1 MRALGFDLGA
11 VAGKAILIDESFR
24 VISTFKRKRG
34 ADFKDEFI
42 KFIKEIGGN
51 SNELMVCLT
60 GFNLPERDSIPLT
73 FINNIFALSE
83 GVSFLHNDTRNILE
97 IGGHSSKLV
106 VIGPNGELLDF
117 QISHTCAA
125 GTGAFLEQQ
134 AKRLGIGVEE
144 LSEIAS
150 KAKKGARI
158 AGRCAVFAKSDM
170 IHHQQKGT
178 PPEEIAYGLCLS
190 ICRNIITNL
199 IKGRELQGKTVLAGG
214 CSLNKGILRGLRE
227 LLLKD
232 TSSLTPSSMPGFE
245 PALGSALF
253 ALKSKVNPLKVSQ
266 IIEIFD
272 SILSSKVEKG
282 ESLPPLPPVE
292 EISSIEPEDSFEE
305 KMDIYIGI
313 DIGSVSTDF
322 VALDREGNILTSI
335 YLPTRGKPVEV
346 IIDGLNVLRSR
357 FKGGVN
363 VLGTGVTGSGRYL
376 AERLVGADSV
386 KNEITCQMLGTLK
399 FFKDVDTIFE
409 IGGQDSKY
417 IYVKDGKMVD
427 FTMNKI
433 CSAGTGSFIEEQ
445 AGGLGVDVYKD
456 FSRRA
461 FKSKFPSDLGSRCTV
476 FMETDVFNKLNSG
489 FSVDDIC
496 AGLAYSIAKNYLEKV
511 VAGKK
516 IGNFIVLQGG
526 VASNNS
532 VVSAFESLLRKKI
545 YVHPYNRLSGAI
557 GSALS
562 AMEAT
567 KNGEK
572 SKFGWPEESLLPK
585 LKSFNCRKCSNN
597 CEVNVIFK
605 NKEKFFFGDICERY
619 TSSRVKSSE
628 LPNFAKE
635 FMEEFEKLFNKF
647 PERISIGIPRSS
659 ALFSYL
665 PFFATFFSELGFN
678 PVLSPPSSEEIL
690 LIGSKN
696 LPSNVCIPVK
706 VAIGH
711 AFKALESSDFLFFP
725 AIYRFHGSSVE
736 NSFSC
741 PYTQALPFMGDFEDK
756 KRVLMPTL
764 SMREE
769 EFMDG
774 FQDIAEILNLS
785 LYEVE
790 RAYRKGM
797 KAQKDF
803 EERIGKEIED
813 FIKKVDDKVFLIIGR
828 PYNIFDPFL
837 NLNLFEHLRKLG
849 LVAVPANLF
858 YKANGETEIPWFY
871 PSKSYL
877 LSNFLIEKKKFVP
890 VILSNFGCA
899 PDAFTLK
906 HIENNLKGEPYL
918 ILEFD
923 EHRAETG
930 MITRIEAF
938 IDQLNQHKE
947 KRVKAKVKV
956 RIKEPPRDEKIIIPY
971 FADAVYA
978 YSGLWKLKGYN
989 VEILPLP
996 DWKTASLGEAYSYG
1010 KECHAFPMLLG
1021 DLIKSIGKKEG
1032 AVFTF
1037 PGTTYPCMLHQFPSA
1052 MQAILDEMEIENLR
1066 VYAPK
1071 GEDFFRIF
1079 GFDGCVR
1086 YYKALFAI
1094 DILIKALCRI
1104 RPYEKEKGLADRIH
1118 KENLIRIEES
1128 ILKGDIYSALEESLK
1143 NLLKVPL
1150 KNVKRFPLVGVA
1162 GDIYTR
1168 INPSANQELFHWLE
1182 ERGIEVIPAP
1192 FQIDVLDFDI
1202 SHDFYVSLKS
1212 MNPVALLSSSY
1223 LYFRREVEGWMVK
1236 RRIKGFVDIY
1246 EEPGYKEIIA
1256 IAKDYMGNLNHKVLL
1271 LNVAKMVDFARK
1283 GADGIINAICFNC
1296 MIGNSSSAIADKI
1309 KRDFGNIPILTAIY
1323 STGNDPSREI
1333 ALETFVEQIKRFH
1346 ELRRLLKKAL

>member
-1 MRALGFDLGA
+1 MKALGIDLGA
-11 VAGKAILIDESFR
+11 VAGKAVLIDEDFRIISSFI
-24 VISTFKRKRG
+24 VKRG
-34 ADFKDEFI
+34 ANFKDAFI
-42 KFIKEIGGN
+42 KFIKEIGI
-51 SNELMVCLT
+51 SDELVVCLT
-60 GFNLPERDSIPLT
+60 GLELPFRDLLKIN

-83 GVSFLHNDTRNILE
+83 GVSFLHPDARNILE
-97 IGGHSSKLV
+97 IGGHSSKLL
-106 VIGPNGELLDF
+106 ILDSRGELMDF

-134 AKRLGIGVEE
+134 AKRLGVSVEE
-144 LSEIAS
+144 LSEIAI
-150 KAKKGARI
+150 KAKKGAKI

-190 ICRNIITNL
+190 ICRNIIANL
-199 IKGRELQGKTVLAGG
+199 IKGRELHGKIVLAGG
-214 CSLNKGILRGLRE
+214 CALNKGILRGLRE
-227 LLLKD
+227 LLLKND
-232 TSSLTPSSMPGFE
+232 SSLIPSSMPGFE

-253 ALKSKVNPLKVSQ
+253 ALESGSKPAKVNQ
-266 IIEIFD
+266 IIGVLD
-272 SILSSKVEKG
+272 AILSSKDTKE
-282 ESLPPLPPVE
+282 ETLPPLQFIE
-292 EISSIEPEDSFEE
+292 GMSDSEPENFFEGNIE
-305 KMDIYIGI
+305 IYIGI

-322 VALDREGNILTSI
+322 VALNRDGKILTSL

-346 IIDGLNVLRSR
+346 IIEGLRELRRR
-357 FKGGVN
+357 FKGEVN
-363 VLGTGVTGSGRYL
+363 VLGCGVTGSGRYL
-376 AERLVGADSV
+376 AEKLVGADSV

-433 CSAGTGSFIEEQ
+433 CSAGTGSFLEEQ
-445 AGGLGVDVYKD
+445 AGELGVDVYRD

-461 FKSKFPSDLGSRCTV
+461 FRSKSPPELGSRCTV
-476 FMETDVFNKLNSG
+476 FMETDVFNKLNLG

-496 AGLAYSIAKNYLEKV
+496 AGLAYSIVKNYLERV

-516 IGNFIVLQGG
+516 VGDFIVFQGG
-526 VASNNS
+526 VASNKA
-532 VVSAFESLLRKKI
+532 VVSAFESILGKKI
-545 YVHPYNRLSGAI
+545 HVHPYNRLSGAI

-562 AMEAT
+562 AMEAM
-567 KNGEK
+567 KNGGK
-572 SKFGWPEESLLPK
+572 SKFRWPEEKSLPV

-597 CEVNVIFK
+597 CEVNVIIK
-605 NKEKFFFGDICERY
+605 NNEKFFFGDICERY
-619 TSSRVKSSE
+619 TSSVVKPSE
-628 LPNFAKE
+628 LPNFARE
-635 FMEEFEKLFNKF
+635 YMEECEKLFNRF
-647 PERISIGIPRSS
+647 FERKSIGIPRSS
-659 ALFSYL
+659 ALLSYL

-690 LIGSKN
+690 LMGSKN
-696 LPSNVCIPVK
+696 LPSNICIPVK
-706 VAIGH
+706 MAIGH
-711 AFKALESSDFLFFP
+711 ALKVMESTDFLFFP
-725 AIYRFHGSSVE
+725 AIYRLHEGGKE
-736 NSFSC
+736 NSYSC
-741 PYTQALPFMGDFEDK
+741 PYTQALPFMGDFKDK
-756 KRVLMPTL
+756 KRVLMPPL
-764 SMREE
+764 SMRDE
-769 EFMDG
+769 EFGDG
-774 FQDIAEILNLS
+774 FLDIAEILDVS
-785 LYEVE
+785 FDDVKK
-790 RAYRKGM
+790 AYKIGM
-797 KAQKDF
+797 DFQKDF
-803 EERIGKEIED
+803 ENRIRQKIEN
-813 FIKKVDDKVFLIIGR
+813 FVENYNGKVFFVIGR
-828 PYNIFDPFL
+828 PYNILDPYL

-858 YKANGETEIPWFY
+858 YGNKGESEIPWFY
-871 PSKSYL
+871 PSESYL
-877 LSNFLIEKKKFVP
+877 LTNLLVENEKLVP

-899 PDAFTLK
+899 PDAFTFR
-906 HIENNLKGEPYL
+906 HIENNLKGKPYL

-938 IDQLNQHKE
+938 VDQLSQQKE
-947 KRVKAKVKV
+947 KRVKIKAK
-956 RIKEPPRDEKIIIPY
+956 KEIQEPSRDEKIIIPY

-978 YSGLWKLKGYN
+978 YSGLWKLKGYK
-989 VEILPLP
+989 VEVLPLP
-996 DWKTASLGEAYSYG
+996 DGRTASLGEAYSYG

-1021 DLIKSIGKKEG
+1021 DLIKSSKLKEK

-1037 PGTTYPCMLHQFPSA
+1037 PGTTYPCMLHQFSSA
-1052 MQAILDEMEIENLR
+1052 MQAILNEMEIENLR

-1104 RPYEKEKGLADRIH
+1104 RPYEREKGLADRIH
-1118 KENLIRIEES
+1118 KENLVRIEES
-1128 ILKGDIYSALEESLK
+1128 ILKGDVYSALEECLEKLS
-1143 NLLKVPL
+1143 KVPL
-1150 KNVKRFPLVGVA
+1150 RNVERFPQVGIA

-1168 INPSANQELFHWLE
+1168 INPSANQDLFHWLE

-1202 SHDFYVSLKS
+1202 SHDFYNSLKS
-1212 MNPVALLSSSY
+1212 MNPLSLISTAY
-1223 LYFRREVEGWMVK
+1223 LYFRREFEGWLVK
-1236 RRIKGFVDIY
+1236 KRIKDFVDIY
-1246 EEPGYKEIIA
+1246 EEPSYKEIIGV
-1256 IAKDYMGNLNHKVLL
+1256 AKDYMGNLNHKVLL

-1323 STGNDPSREI
+1323 STGNDPSRGI
-1333 ALETFVEQIKRFH
+1333 ALETFVEQVKRYH
-1346 ELRRLLKKAL
+1346 QLKKSLKKAQ

>member
-11 VAGKAILIDESFR
+11 VAGKAILIDENFR
-24 VISTFKRKRG
+24 VISSFKRRRG
-34 ADFKDEFI
+34 ADFKDKFI

-51 SNELMVCLT
+51 NNELMVCLT
-60 GFNLPERDSIPLT
+60 GFNLPERGSIPLK

-83 GVSFLHNDTRNILE
+83 GVSFLHNNTRNILE

-106 VIGPNGELLDF
+106 MLGSKGELLDF

-134 AKRLGIGVEE
+134 AKRLGIDVEE

-199 IKGRELQGKTVLAGG
+199 IKGRELQGKTILAGG

-232 TSSLTPSSMPGFE
+232 TSSLIPSSMPGFE

-272 SILSSKVEKG
+272 SILSSRVEKE
-282 ESLPPLPPVE
+282 ESLPPLPPE
-292 EISSIEPEDSFEE
+292 EISRIEPEDSFEE
-305 KMDIYIGI
+305 NMDIYIGI

-322 VALDREGNILTSI
+322 VALDRDGNILTSI

-346 IIDGLNVLRSR
+346 IIDGLNELRSR

-417 IYVKDGKMVD
+417 IYVKDGKIVD

-445 AGGLGVDVYKD
+445 AGELGVDVYKD
-456 FSRRA
+456 FSSSA
-461 FKSKFPSDLGSRCTV
+461 FRSKFPSDLGSRCTV
-476 FMETDVFNKLNSG
+476 FMETDVLNKLNSG

-496 AGLAYSIAKNYLEKV
+496 AGLAYSIAKNYLERV

-516 IGNFIVLQGG
+516 IGNFVVLQGG
-526 VASNNS
+526 VASNNA
-532 VVSAFESLLRKKI
+532 VISAFEFLLGKKI
-545 YVHPYNRLSGAI
+545 YIHPYNRLSGAI

-567 KNGEK
+567 KNGKK
-572 SKFGWPEESLLPK
+572 SKFRWPEESLLPK

-597 CEVNVIFK
+597 CEVNIILK

-619 TSSRVKSSE
+619 TSSKVKSSD

-635 FMEEFEKLFNKF
+635 FIEECEKLFNKF
-647 PERISIGIPRSS
+647 PERKSIGIPRSS
-659 ALFSYL
+659 ALLSYL
-665 PFFATFFSELGFN
+665 PFFATFFSELGLN

-690 LIGSKN
+690 LMGSKN

-706 VAIGH
+706 IAIGH

-725 AIYRFHGSSVE
+725 AIYRFHESGND

-741 PYTQALPFMGDFEDK
+741 PYTQALPFMGDFRDK
-756 KRVLMPTL
+756 KRVLTPTL

-769 EFMDG
+769 EFVEG
-774 FQDIAEILNLS
+774 FRDIVEILNLT
-785 LYEVE
+785 LDEVE
-790 RAYRKGM
+790 RGYRKGM
-797 KAQKDF
+797 EFQKDF
-803 EERIGKEIED
+803 EKRIGKEVED
-813 FIKKVDDKVFLIIGR
+813 FIERIDGKIFLIIGR

-837 NLNLFEHLRKLG
+837 NLNLFELLRKFS

-877 LSNFLIEKKKFVP
+877 LSNFLIEKEKFVP
-890 VILSNFGCA
+890 IILSNFGCA
-899 PDAFTLK
+899 PDAFTFR
-906 HIENNLKGEPYL
+906 HIENNLKGKPYL

-938 IDQLNQHKE
+938 VDQLNQHKA
-947 KRVKAKVKV
+947 KRVKAKVKAE
-956 RIKEPPRDEKIIIPY
+956 IKEPSRDEKIIIPY

-996 DWKTASLGEAYSYG
+996 DRKTASLGEACSYG

-1021 DLIKSIGKKEG
+1021 DLIKSIGKKEKS
-1032 AVFTF
+1032 VFTF

-1052 MQAILDEMEIENLR
+1052 MQAILDEMKIENLR

-1094 DILIKALCRI
+1094 DVLIKALCRI
-1104 RPYEKEKGLADRIH
+1104 RPYEREKGLTDKIH
-1118 KENLIRIEES
+1118 KENLIRIEKS
-1128 ILKGDIYSALEESLK
+1128 ILEGNVYSALEEGLKSLS
-1143 NLLKVPL
+1143 KVQL
-1150 KNVKRFPLVGVA
+1150 KNVGRFPFVGVA

-1168 INPSANQELFHWLE
+1168 INPSANQDLFQWLE
-1182 ERGIEVIPAP
+1182 EGGVEVIPAP
-1192 FQIDVLDFDI
+1192 FQIDVLDFDL
-1202 SHDFYVSLKS
+1202 SHDFYLSLKS
-1212 MNPVALLSSSY
+1212 INPISLLPSAY
-1223 LYFRREVEGWMVK
+1223 LFFRRELEGWMVK
-1236 RRIKGFVDIY
+1236 RKIKGIIEIY
-1246 EEPGYKEIIA
+1246 EEPCYKEIVR

-1296 MIGNSSSAIADKI
+1296 MIGNSSSAIAERIRKDY
-1309 KRDFGNIPILTAIY
+1309 GYIPIFTAIY

-1333 ALETFVEQIKRFH
+1333 ALETFVEQVKRFH
-1346 ELRRLLKKAL
+1346 ENKGLLKKAL